1 MIHLGLALILIGI
14 VVAIFLSQ
22 LWGIIL
28 VVIGIALMFIPGV
41 PYGYSSYRG
50 RRGPP

>member
-1 MIHLGLALILIGI
+1 VGLALVLIGLVVLIFVSAFWGAILI
-14 VVAIFLSQ
+14 VVGLI
-22 LWGIIL
+22 
-28 VVIGIALMFIPGV
+28 LMFVPGV

>member
-1 MIHLGLALILIGI
+1 VGLALVLIGL
-14 VVAIFLSQ
+14 VVLIFLSAF
-22 LWGIIL
+22 WGAIL
-28 VVIGIALMFIPGV
+28 IVVGLILMFVPGV

>member
-1 MIHLGLALILIGI
+1 MGLALVLIGI
-14 VVAIFLSQ
+14 VVAIFLSMF
-22 LWGIIL
+22 WGVIL
-28 VVIGIALMFIPGV
+28 VILGLILMFVPGV

>member
-1 MIHLGLALILIGI
+1 LVLIGLI
-14 VVAIFLSQ
+14 VAIFVSAF
-22 LWGIIL
+22 WGVIL
-28 VVIGIALMFIPGV
+28 IVVGLILMFVPGA